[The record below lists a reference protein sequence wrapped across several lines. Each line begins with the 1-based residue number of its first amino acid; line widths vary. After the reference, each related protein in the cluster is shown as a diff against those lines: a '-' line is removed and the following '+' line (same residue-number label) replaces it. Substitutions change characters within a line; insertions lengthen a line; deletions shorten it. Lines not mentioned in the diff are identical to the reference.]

1 MIAALMAGEHVVR
14 LDDLTTPVRL
24 SDLPPAGRRICAA
37 LIEAERA
44 ARTPEPTAEPRARTG
59 ARAALNEKVA
69 GSAAR
74 PATTRFPDAG
84 PEVTTARAG
93 AGSAVR

>member
-1 MIAALMAGEHVVR
+1 MSA
-14 LDDLTTPVRL
+14 PVRL
-24 SDLPPAGRRICAA
+24 ADIPPAGRRIVAA

-44 ARTPEPTAEPRARTG
+44 ARTHEPTPDPSGRTG
-59 ARAALNEKVA
+59 AALNEKVT

-74 PATTRFPDAG
+74 PAATRSAVVRPG
-84 PEVTTARAG
+84 RLRPLPAG